1 MRIDKF
7 LWCVR
12 YFKTRSLAT
21 NACKK
26 GKVKVNDQMVKPSRE
41 VYPTEKISVR
51 IKQVNYQLT
60 ILELP
65 KSRMGAKLVDI
76 YRIDTTPKS
85 EFDAQ
90 ELLKYSKDYYRAKG
104 EGRPTKKSRRDIEDY
119 LDFDDN

>member
-26 GKVKVNDQMVKPSRE
+26 GKVKVNDQVVKPSRE
-41 VYPTEKISVR
+41 VYPTEKITVR

-85 EFDAQ
+85 EFDTQ

>member
-26 GKVKVNDQMVKPSRE
+26 GMVKVNDQVVKPSRE
-41 VYPTEKISVR
+41 VYPTEKITVR
-51 IKQVNYQLT
+51 INQINYQFI

-65 KSRMGAKLVDI
+65 KSRIGAKLVDI
-76 YRIDTTPKS
+76 YRADTTPKS
-85 EFDAQ
+85 EFEAQ
-90 ELLKYSKDYYRAKG
+90 ELLKHSKDYFRAKSK
-104 EGRPTKKSRRDIEDY
+104 GRPTKKSRRDIKDY
-119 LDFDDN
+119 LDFNDN

>member
-26 GKVKVNDQMVKPSRE
+26 GMVKVNDQVVKPSRE
-41 VYPTEKISVR
+41 VYPTEKITVR
-51 IKQVNYQLT
+51 INQINYQFI

-65 KSRMGAKLVDI
+65 KSRIGAKLVDI
-76 YRIDTTPKS
+76 YRADTTPKS
-85 EFDAQ
+85 EFEAQ
-90 ELLKYSKDYYRAKG
+90 ELLKHSKDYFRAKG
-104 EGRPTKKSRRDIEDY
+104 KGRPTKKSRRDIKDY
-119 LDFDDN
+119 LDFNDN

>member
-1 MRIDKF
+1 MDAVI
-7 LWCVR
+7 
-12 YFKTRSLAT
+12 LAS
-21 NACKK
+21 
-26 GKVKVNDQMVKPSRE
+26 G
-41 VYPTEKISVR
+41 IG
-51 IKQVNYQLT
+51 
-60 ILELP
+60 
-65 KSRMGAKLVDI
+65 SRMGAKLVDI